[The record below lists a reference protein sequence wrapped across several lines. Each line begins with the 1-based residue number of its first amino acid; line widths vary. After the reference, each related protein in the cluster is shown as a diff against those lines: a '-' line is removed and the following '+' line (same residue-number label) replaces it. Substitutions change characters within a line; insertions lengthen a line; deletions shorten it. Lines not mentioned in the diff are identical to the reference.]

1 MREALLY
8 LEIAEKDYA
17 TLEILRSLAD
27 AQFLV
32 SVLYHNLGMV
42 EERDASATR
51 HLKTEE
57 AMKETA
63 VVVAEDWINQVWEL
77 VLDIGAALAKR

>member
-1 MREALLY
+1 M
-8 LEIAEKDYA
+8 
-17 TLEILRSLAD
+17 
-27 AQFLV
+27 QFLV
-32 SVLYHNLGMV
+32 SVLYHNLDMV

-51 HLKTEE
+51 HLETEE
-57 AMKETA
+57 AMTEAA